1 MAQSI
6 SQEAIGAT
14 GLPGATAA
22 SRHAG
27 ATASGAPTT
36 GTFAVG
42 DYVVDQTGAMYV
54 CTVAGTP
61 GTWQLSGVSV
71 NENIAGKNLI
81 FNGAADIAQRGTSVS
96 ITGATVSTYGLDRWF
111 GFTGGS
117 NITQSQVASGLT
129 GFQYAVRTQRTAGQ
143 TSTGTIYLSQS
154 LETRNTIPLA
164 GQTVTWSFWGR
175 IGSNFSGAS
184 NQVVS
189 QVLSGT
195 GTDQNIL
202 SGYTGA
208 SYVLNATTTLTTSWQ
223 RFTYTA
229 TVSSTATEIG
239 ILWNYVPSGTAGAND
254 YFDITGVQ
262 LEIAPQATP
271 FSRAGGSIGGELA
284 LCQRYFFKTYAQGTA
299 PGSGGQAGAL
309 ISPNTTATAAS
320 SFAVSWRFPIT
331 MRTTPSINLYSPT
344 GANPGYWF
352 DSNGNPVAA
361 SAIQASDSGSYIVS
375 SATNTTNTNA
385 VIHATA
391 NAEL

>member
-96 ITGATVSTYGLDRWF
+96 ITGATVSNYGLDRWF

-284 LCQRYFFKTYAQGTA
+284 LCQRYYWQVGAGVLCPAVAISTSNLYGYVYTPVSMRLSPPTVTA
-299 PGSGGQAGAL
+299 YTLVIQNAGFTGY
-309 ISPNTTATAAS
+309 SSVTTAS
-320 SFAVSWRFPIT
+320 SL
-331 MRTTPSINLYSPT
+331 SI
-344 GANPGYWF
+344 
-352 DSNGNPVAA
+352 SNGSSNIVGINFT
-361 SAIQASDSGSYIVS
+361 SNVTSYSVGSNNWISQNNGS
-375 SATNTTNTNA
+375 SYLSLS
-385 VIHATA
+385 
-391 NAEL
+391 AEL